1 MSWVFHLSYWSKHVT
16 RFERERLAANLAE
29 AIYDIFHTATRSSD
43 RQLALTAKQTSRAM
57 LIAWKAG
64 VEFGQWS
71 AWEASRD

>member
-1 MSWVFHLSYWSKHVT
+1 VT